1 MDRQCVYCNISL
13 GVSICTPDHRAAPED
28 WSVCH
33 IFESLYFST
42 AISQYKSLAF
52 FSNPSVM

>member
-52 FSNPSVM
+52 LVTPQ